1 MATSHEMLRKLGLNF
16 VVGFG
21 FILSTIILT
30 AILGSTLGVSI
41 AGDIRDIGTGLAGM
55 DAMIIGVSALGFIL
69 TGGLVYVW
77 AKARKPIAKW
87 MGYDVSDAPKLNN
100 KGKITPIL
108 ATLFA
113 VGIIASVIIYGF
125 TQLLAGLS
133 PDIELSSITTLLD
146 AVMTMNPMLIAGS
159 FVAIVAFGWVVG
171 LLGQAIDPVSKRV
184 DQSKVIPK
192 R

>member
-1 MATSHEMLRKLGLNF
+1 MANQMLKSLGVNF

-30 AILGSTLGVSI
+30 MILGATLGVSI
-41 AGDIRDIGTGLAGM
+41 AGDIRDIGAGIAEM
-55 DAMIIGVSALGFIL
+55 NPMVIGVSILGAIV

-77 AKARKPIAKW
+77 AKLRSPIAKY
-87 MGYDVSDAPKLNN
+87 MGYDVGQKEPKLSTS
-100 KGKITPIL
+100 KILPLL

-113 VGIIASVIIYGF
+113 VGIIASIVIFGF
-125 TQLLAGLS
+125 TSALSGIS
-133 PDIELSSITTLLD
+133 PDVELNSIGTLLD

>member
-1 MATSHEMLRKLGLNF
+1 MANQMLKSLGVNF

-30 AILGSTLGVSI
+30 MILGAIVVGVTI
-41 AGDIRDIGTGLAGM
+41 AGDIRDIGTGIAEM
-55 DAMIIGVSALGFIL
+55 NPMVIGVSVLGAIV
-69 TGGLVYVW
+69 TGGLVYGW
-77 AKARKPIAKW
+77 AKLRRPIAKY
-87 MGYDVSDAPKLNN
+87 MGYDVGQKEPKLSTS
-100 KGKITPIL
+100 KILPLI

-113 VGIIASVIIYGF
+113 VGIIASIVIFGF
-125 TQLLAGLS
+125 TSALSGIS
-133 PDIELSSITTLLD
+133 PDVELNSIGTLLD